1 MYDMIKIILIFS
13 CNNWVC
19 FFVTEIL
26 YYFNVNANNIMIPI
40 PCLITQY
47 DNTCHKLGDEDTL
60 PSL

>member
-1 MYDMIKIILIFS
+1 M
-13 CNNWVC
+13 

-26 YYFNVNANNIMIPI
+26 YYFNVNANNIRIPI

>member
-1 MYDMIKIILIFS
+1 MIWLKLYWSFHVITGY
-13 CNNWVC
+13 V
-19 FFVTEIL
+19 FVTEIL
-26 YYFNVNANNIMIPI
+26 CYFNVNANNIMIPI

>member
-1 MYDMIKIILIFS
+1 M
-13 CNNWVC
+13 

-26 YYFNVNANNIMIPI
+26 CYFNVNANNIIIPI